1 MLSICYVLVL
11 QVVVTEIS
19 RRRNP
24 VGSRRTWEEEVME
37 EASSLREKRKE
48 AKIRIKERRKEVA
61 RREASNRGSSVTSF
75 EAFQVSLYTS
85 QGLLL
90 EFNIT
95 VKEL

>member
-1 MLSICYVLVL
+1 
-11 QVVVTEIS
+11 
-19 RRRNP
+19 
-24 VGSRRTWEEEVME
+24 ME